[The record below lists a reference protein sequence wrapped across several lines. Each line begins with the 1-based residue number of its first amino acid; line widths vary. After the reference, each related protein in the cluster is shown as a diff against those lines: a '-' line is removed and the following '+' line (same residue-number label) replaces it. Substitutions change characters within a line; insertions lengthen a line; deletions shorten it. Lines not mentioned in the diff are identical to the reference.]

1 MSAILEVVN
10 RHLPKYRQSRT
21 KFCGAKMPTMIRDDG
36 SRIDGAVYR
45 CGDRFCGFCAR
56 CRSQRVYACVLRAI
70 RDASFFGVPEEARRG
85 VMVTLT
91 QQKPRGQ
98 SGRDLRRAREIQQ
111 KIQREAHRRLS
122 RHDYAVQRLER
133 HTARGAH
140 HKLTE
145 WENVARE
152 SLPRFNHAEL
162 KNNPPP
168 PLINPW
174 CGYAHAS
181 GGKTTYIWAREITPG
196 GENARYA
203 GWHVHSHYLVPTI
216 DDAYRLISAHLAA
229 CRSMGIRADISEQV
243 ISYPEAP
250 ENGRE
255 SGDDATADAARYITQ
270 YITKSGLDDVPGD
283 LIEAY
288 IYGIHGLRQYD
299 AAGRWRPL
307 GIGKRRDESKPK
319 VTHVEEVRIAIS
331 DDGELVERAMIKP
344 FSDFMQQR
352 STWWTAQ
359 QAIAAQRPLDQYR
372 TNLTDMDLADELKKI
387 AARRVVDGDNL
398 WFDGLFMAESPPI

>member
-10 RHLPKYRQSRT
+10 RHLPAYRQSRT

-56 CRSQRVYACVLRAI
+56 CRSQRVYACILRAI
-70 RDASFFGVPEEARRG
+70 SDSAMIAPAEAKTG

-91 QQKPRGQ
+91 QQKPPGHT
-98 SGRDLRRAREIQQ
+98 GKDLRAARDIQQ
-111 KIQREAHRRLS
+111 KIQAEAHKRLN
-122 RHDYAVQRLER
+122 RHDYAVQRIAR
-133 HTARGAH
+133 HTARSNWRKVA
-140 HKLTE
+140 E
-145 WENVARE
+145 WVDAAKKA
-152 SLPRFNHAEL
+152 LPLFDHSDL
-162 KNNPPP
+162 KGQLPLPTNNPF
-168 PLINPW
+168 

-196 GENARYA
+196 GSGARYN

-229 CRSMGIRADISEQV
+229 CRSLGVKALAREQV
-243 ISYPEAP
+243 ISFPEP
-250 ENGRE
+250 PEKENGADGG
-255 SGDDATADAARYITQ
+255 SVSDAARYITQ
-270 YITKSGLDDVPGD
+270 YITKSGLDDVD
-283 LIEAY
+283 ESLIEAY

-307 GIGKRRDESKPK
+307 GIGKKRDESKPC
-319 VTHVEEVRIAIS
+319 VTHVEEIKIAIS
-331 DDGELVERAMIKP
+331 SDGELVERAMLEP
-344 FSDFMQQR
+344 FVDFMQQKT
-352 STWWTAQ
+352 TWWTAQ
-359 QAIAAQRPLDQYR
+359 RAIAAKRPLDQYR
-372 TNLTDMDLADELKKI
+372 TNLTDMNLADELKKI

-398 WFDGLFMAESPPI
+398 WFDGLFMAESPQI